1 MTRIARDIIVIG
13 ASRDGIQANCTLLG
27 GLPRGLRASVL
38 IALHSSQR
46 TPRFLPH
53 KLGQCTA
60 LRVLYG
66 EEGQAIERRHVY
78 IAPPGH
84 YLAVAVPDILRLYPT
99 PKVRFSQSA
108 ADALFRSAAEVYGSR
123 TIAVV
128 LTGSDGAGTEGLR
141 EIRAAGGICVVQDP
155 DEAIDPD
162 IPPNALIDD
171 RLDFKVHIAEMGTL
185 LTRLTNGLA
194 A

>member
-1 MTRIARDIIVIG
+1 
-13 ASRDGIQANCTLLG
+13 L
-27 GLPRGLRASVL
+27 
-38 IALHSSQR
+38 
-46 TPRFLPH
+46 
-53 KLGQCTA
+53 K
-60 LRVLYG
+60 VLYG

-84 YLAVAVPDILRLYPT
+84 SLAVAVPDILRLYPT

-108 ADALFRSAAEVYGSR
+108 ADALLRSAAEVYGAR

-155 DEAIDPD
+155 DEAIDLN
-162 IPPNALIDD
+162 IQPNALIED
-171 RLDFKVHIAEMGTL
+171 RLDFKVHIAEMGSL
-185 LTRLTNGLA
+185 LTRLTSGLA